1 MGVERIKTTN
11 PSHVEACDVSPLP
24 VPHQPP
30 SSQSAT
36 ALVSVR
42 GHTTTYLSV
51 YLSGLTIK

>member
-11 PSHVEACDVSPLP
+11 PSHVEACDVSPLH
-24 VPHQPP
+24 VPHSP